1 MTGAKAMDISKIL
14 CKELGLEEWQ
24 VNAVISLSDEGCTI
38 PFIARY
44 RKEAHGSLDDQKIH
58 NLIERLEYLRS
69 LDARREE
76 IDKAITDQGKMT
88 DEIKAALAAAETLA
102 ALEDIYRPF
111 KPKRR
116 TRATV
121 AKEKGLEPL
130 AEKILAQGKDAPL
143 SLAAEFINP
152 ELGVETADDALA
164 GAKDIIA
171 EVASDDPEIRKRLR
185 NLYNLG
191 GTVTVKAVD
200 PEKDSVYTMYY
211 DHSEP
216 VSKIASHRVLAIDRG
231 EKEEF
236 LKVSVT
242 IETDKAYKALEAV
255 MIKNAFSPCADV
267 VREAYI
273 DAYSRLI
280 APSVEREIRAAL
292 TEVACTGAIKNFSNN
307 LHQLLMQPPVK
318 NKVTMGLDPG
328 YRTGCKV
335 AVVDGIGRVMDTGVI
350 YITHGENQLESA
362 KKKVSSLI
370 AKYGVECIAIGNGTA
385 SKETEMFVSDLLR
398 KTGSKALYMV
408 VSEAGASVYSASR
421 LAAEGFPD
429 YDLTLRSAIS
439 IARRLQDPLAE
450 LVKIDPKSIG
460 VGQYQHDMP
469 PKQLAEALD
478 FVVENCVNSVG
489 VDLNTASVSL
499 LSRVSGISSAIAKNI
514 VAYREENGALK
525 SRAELKKVPKLG
537 PKAFEQAAGFLR
549 ITGGKEPLDS
559 TAVHPESY
567 PAAKALLK
575 TLGYVE
581 SDISAG
587 KLSSLRDEAEKIG
600 LPSLAE
606 KLGIGIPTLS
616 DVIDEL
622 MKPGRD
628 PRDELPPPLLRS
640 DVLEIKDL
648 KPGMEITGTVRN
660 VIDFGAFVDIGVHQ
674 DGLVHISQISKTV
687 IKHPSDVLKTG
698 DIVKVWVIS
707 VDEAKKRIALTM
719 IEPKK
724 TEQ

>member
-1 MTGAKAMDISKIL
+1 MDISKIL

-58 NLIERLEYLRS
+58 SLIERLEYLRS

-76 IDKAITDQGKMT
+76 IDKAITEQGKMT
-88 DEIKAALAAAETLA
+88 DEIKASLAAAETLA
-102 ALEDIYRPF
+102 SLEDIYRPF
-111 KPKRR
+111 RPKRR
-116 TRATV
+116 TRATI
-121 AKEKGLEPL
+121 AKEKGLDPL
-130 AEKILAQGKDAPL
+130 AEKIMAQGKEDPL
-143 SLAAEFINP
+143 SLAAEFVNSD
-152 ELGVETADDALA
+152 LGVETVDDALA

-171 EVASDDPEIRKRLR
+171 EMASDDPEIRKRLR

-191 GTVTVKAVD
+191 GIITVKAAD
-200 PEKDSVYTMYY
+200 PEKESVYTMYY

-216 VSKIASHRVLAIDRG
+216 VSRIASHRVLAIDRG

-242 IETDKAYKALEAV
+242 IETDKAYNAIEKV
-255 MIKNAFSPCADV
+255 MIKNAFSPCADI

-280 APSVEREIRAAL
+280 APSVEREIRASL

-335 AVVDGIGRVMDTGVI
+335 AVVDGIGRVLDTGVI
-350 YITHGENQLESA
+350 YITHGENQLEQA

-370 AKYGVECIAIGNGTA
+370 SKYGVECISIGNGTA

-398 KTGSKALYMV
+398 TTGSKALYMV
-408 VSEAGASVYSASR
+408 VSEAGASVYSASK
-421 LAAEGFPD
+421 LAAEEFPD

-499 LSRVSGISSAIAKNI
+499 LSRVSIAKNI

-549 ITGGKEPLDS
+549 ITDGKEPLDG

-575 TLGYVE
+575 TLGFCE
-581 SDISAG
+581 EDITKGNLA
-587 KLSSLRDEAEKIG
+587 SLRDNAEKAG
-600 LPSLAE
+600 LPALAE
-606 KLGIGIPTLS
+606 KLGIGVPTLS

-640 DVLEIKDL
+640 DVLEMKDL
-648 KPGMEITGTVRN
+648 KPGMEIVGTVRN

-674 DGLVHISQISKTV
+674 DGLVHISQISKNF

-724 TEQ
+724 KDE

>member
-1 MTGAKAMDISKIL
+1 MDISKIL
-14 CKELGLEEWQ
+14 CRELGLEEWQ

-58 NLIERLEYLRS
+58 SLIERLEYLRS

-76 IDKAITDQGKMT
+76 IDKAITEQGKMT
-88 DEIKAALAAAETLA
+88 DEIKASLAAAETLA
-102 ALEDIYRPF
+102 SLEDIYRPF

-116 TRATV
+116 TRATI

-130 AEKILAQGKDAPL
+130 AEKIAAQGKDDPL
-143 SLAAEFINP
+143 ALAAEFVNS
-152 ELGVETADDALA
+152 ELGIETADDALA

-171 EVASDDPEIRKRLR
+171 EIASDDPEIRKRLR

-191 GTVTVKAVD
+191 GIVTVNAAD
-200 PEKDSVYTMYY
+200 PEKESVYTMYY
-211 DHSEP
+211 DYSEP
-216 VSKIASHRVLAIDRG
+216 VSRIASHRVLAIDRG
-231 EKEEF
+231 EKEGF

-267 VREAYI
+267 VRDAYI

-280 APSVEREIRAAL
+280 APSVEREIRASL

-335 AVVDGIGRVMDTGVI
+335 AVVDGIGRVLDTGVI
-350 YITHGENQLESA
+350 YITHGENQLEQA

-370 AKYGVECIAIGNGTA
+370 SKYGVECISIGNGTA

-398 KTGSKALYMV
+398 ATGSKALYMV
-408 VSEAGASVYSASR
+408 VSEAGASVYSASK
-421 LAAEGFPD
+421 LAAEEFPD

-469 PKQLAEALD
+469 PKQLAETLD

-499 LSRVSGISSAIAKNI
+499 LSRVSGINSAIAKNI

-525 SRAELKKVPKLG
+525 SRSELKKVSKLG

-549 ITGGKEPLDS
+549 ITGGKEPLDA

-575 TLGYVE
+575 TLGFCE
-581 SDISAG
+581 EDIAKG
-587 KLSSLRDEAEKIG
+587 NLTSLRADAEKAG
-600 LPSLAE
+600 LPALAE
-606 KLGIGIPTLS
+606 KLGIGVPTLS

-640 DVLEIKDL
+640 DVLEMKDL
-648 KPGMEITGTVRN
+648 KPGMEIVGTVRN

-674 DGLVHISQISKTV
+674 DGLVHISRMSKSF

-698 DIVKVWVIS
+698 DIVKVWVVS

-719 IEPKK
+719 IEPKEK
-724 TEQ
+724 VE

>member
-1 MTGAKAMDISKIL
+1 MTGAKQMDISKIL

-76 IDKAITDQGKMT
+76 IDHAITDQGKMT

-102 ALEDIYRPF
+102 VLEDIYRPF

-130 AEKILAQGKDAPL
+130 AEKILAQGKDDPL

-191 GTVTVKAVD
+191 GTVTVKAID

-242 IETDKAYKALEAV
+242 IETDKAYKALETV
-255 MIKNAFSPCADV
+255 MIKNAFSLCADV

-307 LHQLLMQPPVK
+307 LHQLLMQPPVR

-408 VSEAGASVYSASR
+408 VSEAGASVYSASK
-421 LAAEGFPD
+421 LAAEEFPD

-575 TLGYVE
+575 ALGYVE

-640 DVLEIKDL
+640 DVLEMKDL

-674 DGLVHISQISKTV
+674 DGLVHISQISKTF